1 MKAIVNLYTSKSP
14 RPQYRTES
22 ERRSRTVQML
32 VTIVCFNLTGLV
44 ADITVPSHI
53 LALNHERRKPD
64 STILFGVL
72 RNQATISSSE
82 GDPTR

>member
-1 MKAIVNLYTSKSP
+1 
-14 RPQYRTES
+14 
-22 ERRSRTVQML
+22 ML